1 MLLGFGLFSR
11 ILVRIGLEGDN
22 EDRGG
27 CMDVRTYVRTDR
39 LPVFFRTL
47 SPSGPLP
54 KNKQKDVSFS
64 IMGGCHGNT
73 SLFLLKCE
81 YFKQRIFRNIAQ
93 SNLLQFF
100 HSMFQRCHEL
110 IDWSIDRV
118 DFQCL

>member
-1 MLLGFGLFSR
+1 MK
-11 ILVRIGLEGDN
+11 IGGD
-22 EDRGG
+22 E
-27 CMDVRTYVRTDR
+27 CTDVRTDGQI

-64 IMGGCHGNT
+64 IMGGCHRNT

-100 HSMFQRCHEL
+100 HSMFCKGPLSLYIWE
-110 IDWSIDRV
+110 
-118 DFQCL
+118 

>member
-1 MLLGFGLFSR
+1 MLLGFGIFSR
-11 ILVRIGLEGDN
+11 ILVRIGLEGDRK
-22 EDRGG
+22 DRGG
-27 CMDVRTYVRTDR
+27 RMYGCTDVRTDGQI
-39 LPVFFRTL
+39 LPVFFRTS

-64 IMGGCHGNT
+64 IMGGCHRNT

-100 HSMFQRCHEL
+100 HSMFCKGPLSLCIWE
-110 IDWSIDRV
+110 
-118 DFQCL
+118 